1 MTPRGEAVPAKPAGL
16 GQQESPAGLGQQESP
31 AGLGQQ
37 ESTAPAGCGGERPLR
52 RDAERNRQRIL
63 RAAAE
68 VFTQR
73 GLEATLDDVARQAG
87 VGVGTVY
94 RRFPDKESLVA
105 ELFQD
110 RIDTIVSVAEEA
122 CAAPDPWQ
130 ALVSYL
136 EYTAASMAGDLGLR
150 QLMMFGT
157 YGKDKVAYAREQLRP
172 VVSKLVER
180 AQAAGALRG
189 DFCAT
194 DVPLIAFMLASAAE
208 YAGPVRPDVW
218 RRYLTLVIDGLRPSR
233 DGTSK
238 LPVPA
243 LTPQEMEESMRAH
256 GQRTSA
262 RH

>member
-1 MTPRGEAVPAKPAGL
+1 MTPRDEAVPAKPAGF
-16 GQQESPAGLGQQESP
+16 
-31 AGLGQQ
+31 GQQ

-73 GLEATLDDVARQAG
+73 GLDATLDDVARQAG

-94 RRFPDKESLVA
+94 RRFPDKESLVT
-105 ELFQD
+105 ELFKD
-110 RIDTIVSVAEEA
+110 RIDAMVSVAEEA

-136 EYTAASMAGDLGLR
+136 EYAAASMAGDLGLR
-150 QLMMFGT
+150 QLLMFAS
-157 YGKDKVAYAREQLRP
+157 YGKDRAAYAREQMRP
-172 VVSKLVER
+172 IVTKLVER
-180 AQAAGALRG
+180 AQAAGALRE

-194 DVPLIAFMLASAAE
+194 DVPMIAFMLASAAE
-208 YAGPVRPDVW
+208 YASPVKPDLW
-218 RRYLTLVIDGLRPSR
+218 RRYLALAIDSLRPSR
-233 DGTSK
+233 DGISE

-243 LTPQEMEESMRAH
+243 LTAQEMEESLRAH
-256 GQRTSA
+256 GQRASA
-262 RH
+262 RR